1 MLCCIVECAIESFS
15 LLVGSFIQPPEF
27 IGNRFNEIEFV
38 LSPACN
44 KIETWDCPQEIQHV
58 FRRSNAMLDVK
69 RTRCP
74 SYASNVPQH
83 PLKMLQRHVDIH
95 ILVHL
100 QTCLQQHSVEMTRSH
115 GVWRSHLLRAPGVAA
130 SHSHL
135 QVPREVQGGP
145 PPQCLRE
152 HSVFREVR
160 DDVCSVE
167 RVLSRLACQ
176 RTAKEQSGAKY
187 TGGQQP
193 ASRRPKKGWEAK
205 EMYCKKK

>member
-15 LLVGSFIQPPEF
+15 LLVGSFIQSPEF
-27 IGNRFNEIEFV
+27 IGNRFNEIEF
-38 LSPACN
+38 
-44 KIETWDCPQEIQHV
+44 DCPQEIQHV

-83 PLKMLQRHVDIH
+83 PLKMLPGRSSRHVDIH

-115 GVWRSHLLRAPGVAA
+115 GVWLPHLLRAPGVAA
-130 SHSHL
+130 SH
-135 QVPREVQGGP
+135 REVQGGP

-152 HSVFREVR
+152 HSVFCEVR